1 MFFNVKKWAD
11 RFSEYPNRRKITK
24 TDGTIEQVTVT
35 RDEGTVFREGDKFN
49 ASTMNEFESR
59 ISSFDSKI
67 SNQLGT
73 VDDASSASE
82 AYTVGSYIIHNGV
95 RYKVTAAIAKGDAFN
110 EGTNISKE
118 TVNNQI
124 AELNTKITSL
134 NADLAKQWEKIYP
147 VGSIYI
153 SANPTSPAELF
164 GGIWEQIKDRFL
176 LAAGD
181 TYTAGDSGGSASH
194 SHTLS
199 DNGAACI
206 GNFTDVTAFSTGY
219 KYFWKDYSTGTNM
232 WAWTHNNDGQFTSS
246 TNHYNDGTFV
256 RLTGSTDMTNSMPPY
271 LAVYMWKRTA

>member
-134 NADLAKQWEKIYP
+134 NADLAKQHPI
-147 VGSIYI
+147 GSVYI
-153 SANPTSPAELF
+153 SFDPTDPGTLY
-164 GGIWEQIKDRFL
+164 GGTWERLKDVFL

-181 TYTAGDSGGSASH
+181 NYAAGSAGGEATHTLTVDEMPKHSHIVPTANANFVGQGVSNFGEYHGGNKWDASISTQEAGGSQP
-194 SHTLS
+194 
-199 DNGAACI
+199 
-206 GNFTDVTAFSTGY
+206 
-219 KYFWKDYSTGTNM
+219 
-232 WAWTHNNDGQFTSS
+232 HNN
-246 TNHYNDGTFV
+246 
-256 RLTGSTDMTNSMPPY
+256 MPPY
-271 LAVYMWKRTA
+271 LAVHMWKRTA